1 MNKNNLIDIVSVSK
15 NFGDTKALDSV
26 SFSIPE
32 NSVLGLLGPN
42 GSGKS
47 TLLRIVSGLI
57 KEWEGDIL
65 FENKSTK
72 INSKYLL
79 NKCGFLIENPTF
91 YEHLTAHQNLT
102 ILSRL
107 TDNNP
112 SKINRVLSDV
122 DLDDTANIKV
132 SNFSYGMKQRL
143 GIGQAILHDP
153 DILFLDEPSNGL
165 DPLGIKEMNK
175 TISNLH
181 SRGKTI
187 IVSTHILQDVE
198 ELCSDIIILKDG
210 QLILNTPIN
219 KLLTESK
226 IISIKAENIKVLE
239 NYIKT
244 LKNCQLVN
252 CERNKIT
259 IQADFNIDTLIKNL
273 PEEISIT
280 SITKDP
286 DLSKYFK

>member
-15 NFGDTKALDSV
+15 NFGKTKALNNL

-47 TLLRIVSGLI
+47 TLLRIISGLI
-57 KEWEGDIL
+57 KKWEGDIFFRNNSIKIYPRQLL
-65 FENKSTK
+65 F
-72 INSKYLL
+72 
-79 NKCGFLIENPTF
+79 KCGFLIENPTF
-91 YEHLTAHQNLT
+91 YEYLTASQNLK

-107 TDNNP
+107 TKNN
-112 SKINRVLSDV
+112 SSRISEVLSDV
-122 DLDDTANIKV
+122 DLGDAANIKV
-132 SNFSYGMKQRL
+132 RKFSYGMKQRL
-143 GIGQAILHDP
+143 GIAQAILHDP

-187 IVSTHILQDVE
+187 VVSTHIMQDVE
-198 ELCSDIIILKDG
+198 ELCSDIIVLKEG
-210 QLILNTPIN
+210 NLILNTSMDRLI
-219 KLLTESK
+219 TESK
-226 IISIKAENIKVLE
+226 SISIKTENIKFLE
-239 NYIKT
+239 SHLNT
-244 LKNCQLVN
+244 LENCQLIYS
-252 CERNKIT
+252 EKNKIT
-259 IQADFNIDTLIKNL
+259 VQTDLSIGELVKEL
-273 PEEISIT
+273 PKEILIT

-286 DLSKYFK
+286 DLSEFFI

>member
-15 NFGDTKALDSV
+15 NFGKTKALNNL

-47 TLLRIVSGLI
+47 TLLRIISGLI
-57 KEWEGDIL
+57 KKWEGDIFFRNNSIKIYPRQLL
-65 FENKSTK
+65 F
-72 INSKYLL
+72 
-79 NKCGFLIENPTF
+79 KCGFLIENPTF
-91 YEHLTAHQNLT
+91 YEYLTASQNLK

-107 TDNNP
+107 TKNN
-112 SKINRVLSDV
+112 SSRISEVLSDV
-122 DLDDTANIKV
+122 DLGDAANIKV
-132 SNFSYGMKQRL
+132 RKFSYGMKQRL
-143 GIGQAILHDP
+143 GIAQAILHDP

-187 IVSTHILQDVE
+187 VVSTHIMQDVE
-198 ELCSDIIILKDG
+198 ELCSDIIVLKEG
-210 QLILNTPIN
+210 NLILNTSMDRLI
-219 KLLTESK
+219 TESK
-226 IISIKAENIKVLE
+226 SISIKTENIKFLE
-239 NYIKT
+239 SHLNT
-244 LKNCQLVN
+244 LENCQLIYS
-252 CERNKIT
+252 EKNKIT
-259 IQADFNIDTLIKNL
+259 VQTDLSVGELVKEL
-273 PEEISIT
+273 PKEILIT

-286 DLSKYFK
+286 DLSEFFK

>member
-15 NFGDTKALDSV
+15 NFGKTKALNNL

-47 TLLRIVSGLI
+47 TLLRIISGLI
-57 KEWEGDIL
+57 KKWEGDIFFRENSIKIYPRQLL
-65 FENKSTK
+65 F
-72 INSKYLL
+72 
-79 NKCGFLIENPTF
+79 KCGFLIENPTF
-91 YEHLTAHQNLT
+91 YEYLTASQNLK

-107 TDNNP
+107 TKNNS
-112 SKINRVLSDV
+112 SKISEVLSDV
-122 DLDDTANIKV
+122 DLDDAANIKV
-132 SNFSYGMKQRL
+132 RKFSYGMKQRL
-143 GIGQAILHDP
+143 GIAQAILHDP

-187 IVSTHILQDVE
+187 VVSTHIMQDVE
-198 ELCSDIIILKDG
+198 ELCSDIIVLKEG
-210 QLILNTPIN
+210 NLILNTSMDRLI
-219 KLLTESK
+219 TESK
-226 IISIKAENIKVLE
+226 SISIKTENIKFLE
-239 NYIKT
+239 SHLNT
-244 LKNCQLVN
+244 LENCQLIYS
-252 CERNKIT
+252 EKNKIT
-259 IQADFNIDTLIKNL
+259 VQTDLSIGELVKEL
-273 PEEISIT
+273 PKEILIT

-286 DLSKYFK
+286 DLSEFFK

>member
-210 QLILNTPIN
+210 QLILNTPID

-252 CERNKIT
+252 CEKNKIT

>member
-15 NFGDTKALDSV
+15 NFGKTKALNNL

-47 TLLRIVSGLI
+47 TLLRILSGLI
-57 KEWEGDIL
+57 KKWEGDIFFRNNSIKIYPRQLL
-65 FENKSTK
+65 F
-72 INSKYLL
+72 
-79 NKCGFLIENPTF
+79 KCGFLIENPTF
-91 YEHLTAHQNLT
+91 YEYLTASQNLK

-107 TDNNP
+107 TKNNS
-112 SKINRVLSDV
+112 SKISEVLSDV
-122 DLDDTANIKV
+122 DLDDAANIKV
-132 SNFSYGMKQRL
+132 RKFSYGMKQRL
-143 GIGQAILHDP
+143 GIAQAILHDP

-187 IVSTHILQDVE
+187 VVSTHIMQDVE
-198 ELCSDIIILKDG
+198 ELCSDIIVLKEG
-210 QLILNTPIN
+210 NLILNTSMDRLI
-219 KLLTESK
+219 TESK
-226 IISIKAENIKVLE
+226 SISIKTENIKFLE
-239 NYIKT
+239 SHLNT
-244 LKNCQLVN
+244 LENCQLIYS
-252 CERNKIT
+252 EKNKIT
-259 IQADFNIDTLIKNL
+259 VQTDLSVGELVKEL
-273 PEEISIT
+273 PKEILIT

-286 DLSKYFK
+286 DLSEFFK

>member
-1 MNKNNLIDIVSVSK
+1 
-15 NFGDTKALDSV
+15 
-26 SFSIPE
+26 
-32 NSVLGLLGPN
+32 
-42 GSGKS
+42 
-47 TLLRIVSGLI
+47 
-57 KEWEGDIL
+57 
-65 FENKSTK
+65 
-72 INSKYLL
+72 
-79 NKCGFLIENPTF
+79 
-91 YEHLTAHQNLT
+91 
-102 ILSRL
+102 
-107 TDNNP
+107 
-112 SKINRVLSDV
+112 
-122 DLDDTANIKV
+122 
-132 SNFSYGMKQRL
+132 MKQRL

-210 QLILNTPIN
+210 QLILNTPID

-259 IQADFNIDTLIKNL
+259 MQSDFNIDTLIKKL
-273 PEEISIT
+273 PKEISIT

-286 DLSKYFK
+286 NLSEYFK

>member
-15 NFGDTKALDSV
+15 NFGKTKALNNL

-47 TLLRIVSGLI
+47 TLLRIISGLI
-57 KEWEGDIL
+57 KKWEGDIFFRNNSIKIYPRQLL
-65 FENKSTK
+65 F
-72 INSKYLL
+72 
-79 NKCGFLIENPTF
+79 KCGFLIENPTF
-91 YEHLTAHQNLT
+91 YEYLTASQNLK

-107 TDNNP
+107 TKNNS
-112 SKINRVLSDV
+112 SKISEVLSDV
-122 DLDDTANIKV
+122 DLGDAANIKV
-132 SNFSYGMKQRL
+132 RKFSYGMKQRL
-143 GIGQAILHDP
+143 GIAQAILHDP

-187 IVSTHILQDVE
+187 VVSTHIMQDVE
-198 ELCSDIIILKDG
+198 ELCSDIIVLKEG
-210 QLILNTPIN
+210 NLILNTSMDRLI
-219 KLLTESK
+219 TESK
-226 IISIKAENIKVLE
+226 SISIKTENIKFLE
-239 NYIKT
+239 SHLNT
-244 LKNCQLVN
+244 LENCQLIYS
-252 CERNKIT
+252 EKNKIT
-259 IQADFNIDTLIKNL
+259 VQTDLSIGELVKEL
-273 PEEISIT
+273 PKEILIT

-286 DLSKYFK
+286 DLSEFFI

>member
-15 NFGDTKALDSV
+15 NFGNTKALDSV

-32 NSVLGLLGPN
+32 NAVLGLLGPN

-47 TLLRIVSGLI
+47 TLLRIISGLI
-57 KEWEGDIL
+57 KEWQGDIL

-72 INSKYLL
+72 TNPQYLL

-107 TDNNP
+107 TNNNP
-112 SKINRVLSDV
+112 SKINKVLSDV

-181 SRGKTI
+181 SKGKTI

-210 QLILNTPIN
+210 QLILNTPID

-259 IQADFNIDTLIKNL
+259 MQADFNIDTLIKKL

>member
-210 QLILNTPIN
+210 QLILNTPID